1 MSSHLSAIVQLW
13 LPKTTSIQ
21 PPSTAH
27 PYTNSACLSRP
38 WQPLISNHNLSHPSY
53 TAWSHP
59 PIRPLCL
66 PFPMPTSQ
74 IPISFLLL
82 SAFFL
87 LFPDPMNPYY
97 PSSSSYIFSLK
108 LSLPTSHGSNK
119 SSYSHQPISVSIVAT
134 LSYVGVPL
142 HVSLSSSRSLGSLG
156 QVCNPVWDY
165 SV

>member
-59 PIRPLCL
+59 PIRPLFL

-119 SSYSHQPISVSIVAT
+119 SSYSHQPVSLSIVTT
-134 LSYVGVPL
+134 LSYVGFPPCVPFKFKIPRQ
-142 HVSLSSSRSLGSLG
+142 SRTSM
-156 QVCNPVWDY
+156 
-165 SV
+165 